1 MTFYLVGLLG
11 LLAVGVPIGM
21 AMAIVALAGVWF
33 AGVPPTIIV
42 QRMAFGLDSFTL
54 VQIPLFLL
62 MGNLMNVSGVTHRIY
77 DLCSAMVGHWKAGL
91 AQVNVLGSV
100 MFSGLSGSALADAAG
115 MGTIEIKAMIR
126 HGYTPAFSAAIT
138 AASATLGPIIPP
150 SIAAVIYAFIANV
163 SVGRILMSGIIP
175 GILMAI
181 AMMITIHIRARR
193 QDYPPTRRPP
203 VREVARQTW
212 RALPALM
219 APVLLLA
226 GMRTGWFTP
235 TEVAAVAVVYA
246 LALGVL
252 YRGMSWR
259 DLVEAVRD
267 TALGSG
273 AIMLIVA
280 GAFAFAWIL
289 AQQQVP
295 QRFTQLIL
303 SNDLSPLEFLFI
315 INIVL
320 LLLGMVLDTAAI
332 LLLVTPVVVPAA
344 QAMGVDLVHFGM
356 VMIVNLCIGLIHPPV
371 GMALFVVA
379 RTAEVPVHKVA
390 WEALPYVWALLVV
403 LVVLILFPQLTLFL
417 PNLVYGMQ

>member
-1 MTFYLVGLLG
+1 MTYYLLGLLG
-11 LLAVGVPIGM
+11 LLAVGVPIGL
-21 AMAIVALAGVWF
+21 AMAVVALVGVWF
-33 AGVPPTIIV
+33 AGVPLTIVV

-77 DLCSAMVGHWKAGL
+77 DLCAALVGHWKAGL

-100 MFSGLSGSALADAAG
+100 VFSGLSGSALADAAG
-115 MGTIEIKAMIR
+115 MGTIEIKAMVR
-126 HGYTPAFSAAIT
+126 HGYTPAFSAAVT

-175 GILMAI
+175 GILMAA
-181 AMMITIHIRARR
+181 AMMATIWWRARK
-193 QDYPPTRRPP
+193 QDYPPIPRPP
-203 VREVARQTW
+203 MRKVASDAW
-212 RALPALM
+212 RALPALA
-219 APVLLLA
+219 APVLLLM

-235 TEVAAVAVVYA
+235 TEVAAVAVTYA
-246 LALGVL
+246 LVLGIL
-252 YRGMSWR
+252 YREMTWR
-259 DLVEAVRD
+259 ELVASVRD
-267 TALGSG
+267 TAIGSG
-273 AIMLIVA
+273 AIMIIVA

-295 QRFTQLIL
+295 QRFTALVL
-303 SNDLSPLEFLFI
+303 GYDLSPLAFMLVVNVI
-315 INIVL
+315 L

-344 QAMGVDLVHFGM
+344 QAIGIDLVYFGM

-403 LVVLILFPQLTLFL
+403 LIVLILVPELTLWL
-417 PNLVYGMQ
+417 PNYVYGS

>member
-1 MTFYLVGLLG
+1 
-11 LLAVGVPIGM
+11 
-21 AMAIVALAGVWF
+21 
-33 AGVPPTIIV
+33 
-42 QRMAFGLDSFTL
+42 
-54 VQIPLFLL
+54 
-62 MGNLMNVSGVTHRIY
+62 
-77 DLCSAMVGHWKAGL
+77 
-91 AQVNVLGSV
+91 
-100 MFSGLSGSALADAAG
+100 
-115 MGTIEIKAMIR
+115 
-126 HGYTPAFSAAIT
+126 
-138 AASATLGPIIPP
+138 
-150 SIAAVIYAFIANV
+150 
-163 SVGRILMSGIIP
+163 
-175 GILMAI
+175 
-181 AMMITIHIRARR
+181 
-193 QDYPPTRRPP
+193 
-203 VREVARQTW
+203 
-212 RALPALM
+212 M
-219 APVLLLA
+219 APILLLA

-252 YRGMSWR
+252 YRGMTWR
-259 DLVEAVRD
+259 DLVESVRD

-295 QRFTQLIL
+295 QRFTQLIM
-303 SNDLSPLEFLFI
+303 SNDLSPLQFLFI
-315 INIVL
+315 VNVIL

-344 QAMGVDLVHFGM
+344 QAIGVDLIHFGM

-403 LVVLILFPQLTLFL
+403 LVVLILFPQLTLWL
-417 PNLVYGMQ
+417 PNLVYGS